1 MCLLKVKVR
10 TRQGEQTYSEIAVVE
25 ISNGVLKLYSLLFE
39 KVLEVPLSNI
49 RKMVLNSVDANLLID
64 LD

>member
-10 TRQGEQTYSEIAVVE
+10 TRQEEQTYSEIAVVE